1 MLFSGSLERFY
12 YASHKGSES
21 LNPSLFAEFVKG
33 KKVDDDIS
41 DVDHEEELDVL
52 AWNPPKKGTKRGLK
66 ADENVEKVRTA
77 ADDEYEQENN
87 FQNIDAMIKTA
98 QEVLLL
104 ESSFQLEERANLESA
119 TSNGTESIDFAASG
133 RSVSAYSSKSAVSS
147 VGSANSVAATPAS
160 RRDAQKPLTPFTP
173 ILKNSISTPAS
184 AMNITGISHMNI
196 TGVTAM
202 STFNTTGASAMSTLN
217 QVRCFST
224 KMHEQLFF
232 CQKQHITKISR
243 EFENI
248 FPGEKILVCR

>member
-21 LNPSLFAEFVKG
+21 LNPPLFAEFVKG
-33 KKVDDDIS
+33 KKVDDDMS
-41 DVDHEEELDVL
+41 DVDDEEEPDVL
-52 AWNPPKKGTKRGLK
+52 AWNPPKKGTKWGFK

-98 QEVLLL
+98 KEEHVL
-104 ESSFQLEERANLESA
+104 ESSFQFEERANLESA

-133 RSVSAYSSKSAVSS
+133 RSASAYRSKSAVLS
-147 VGSANSVAATPAS
+147 VGSADTIAATPAS
-160 RRDAQKPLTPFTP
+160 RRDAQKPLNSFTP

-184 AMNITGISHMNI
+184 ATNITGISHLNI

-217 QVRCFST
+217 QVTSFST
-224 KMHEQLFF
+224 LSARA
-232 CQKQHITKISR
+232 T
-243 EFENI
+243 I
-248 FPGEKILVCR
+248 FLPKKTDHKNFRRI